1 MAVRFNPE
9 TGHMGIVGTD
19 AGTTKVMSPR
29 KVYETFSGAAGERL
43 MSDIAQDCLNRGQ
56 RVPLAIKAIRS
67 VKDTE
72 TQELERSLHSAEYL
86 RKIRLQR
93 EKQAGRISE
102 AEFQREISKG
112 EIV

>member
-1 MAVRFNPE
+1 MAVRINPE

-19 AGTTKVMSPR
+19 PGTTKVVSPR
-29 KVYETFSGAAGERL
+29 KVYETFSGADGERL
-43 MSDIAQDCLNRGQ
+43 MSEIAQDCLNRGQ
-56 RVPLAIKAIRS
+56 RVPLAIKAVRM

-72 TQELERSLHSAEYL
+72 TKELEQSLHSAEYL
-86 RKIRLQR
+86 RKVRLQR